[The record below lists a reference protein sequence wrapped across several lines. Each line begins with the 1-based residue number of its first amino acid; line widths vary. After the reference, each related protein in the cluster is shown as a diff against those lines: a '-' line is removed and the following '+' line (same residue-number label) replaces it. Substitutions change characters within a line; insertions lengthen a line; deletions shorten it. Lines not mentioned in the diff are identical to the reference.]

1 MHGESGDD
9 SVSDVQMHW
18 IGHAG
23 GVSILTEDVA
33 QRIVDRTMA
42 VIGRNVNV
50 MDARGLILATGDP
63 SRRHEQHEGAL
74 LAAQGD
80 RAIVIDA
87 EQSRLLRGVQPG
99 VNVPLR
105 HLGEVVGVIGISG
118 DPTEVQVLADLIKV
132 TAELI
137 VEQAAALES
146 GQRLRQEREDHL
158 VALVQGRLDPEAAER
173 RAVELGIADVRRR
186 CTVVRP
192 VRPTD
197 TAAMRTL
204 QRGLA
209 RRDDLLV
216 ARTRPDELAVWWSD
230 GSASGQEVERA
241 LEAAADDVAPVA
253 GEAFAGPDALRR
265 AWVTAQDA
273 WSVAQVDTDLYERQD
288 LALVALLCGLR
299 DDWRADPVSAPWR
312 RLVAA
317 DPHGELRLTLRAW
330 FDQEMSPQRCAAA
343 LHVHRNTL
351 RARLHRIEQV
361 TGLELGRVPS
371 LLQLY
376 LGPLLVSDPTT

>member
-1 MHGESGDD
+1 
-9 SVSDVQMHW
+9 MHW
-18 IGHAG
+18 SGHAG
-23 GVSILTEDVA
+23 EVSILTEDVA

-80 RAIVIDA
+80 RPIVIDA
-87 EQSRLLRGVQPG
+87 EQSGLLRGVQPG

-118 DPTEVQVLADLIKV
+118 EPSEVQVLADLIKV

-137 VEQAAALES
+137 VEQAVALES
-146 GQRLRQEREDHL
+146 GQRLLQEREDHL
-158 VALVQGRLDPEAAER
+158 VALVQGRLDPGAADR
-173 RAVELGIADVRRR
+173 RGVELGVVDVRRR

-192 VRPTD
+192 TRPTD
-197 TAAMRTL
+197 TEVLRSL
-204 QRGLA
+204 QRQLA
-209 RRDDLLV
+209 RLDDLLV
-216 ARTRPDELAVWWSD
+216 ARTRPDELAVWWSE
-230 GSASGQEVERA
+230 GSGSGHEVERA
-241 LEAAADDVAPVA
+241 LEVNADVVSMA
-253 GEAFAGPDALRR
+253 GAAFAGPDALRR

-273 WSVAQVDTDLYERQD
+273 WSVAQVDTDLYERRD
-288 LALVALLCGLR
+288 LGLVALLCGLR
-299 DDWRADPVSAPWR
+299 GDWRADPVSAPWR

-330 FDQEMSPQRCAAA
+330 FDHDMSPQRCAAA

-376 LGPLLVSDPTT
+376 LGPLLVSDPTP

>member
-1 MHGESGDD
+1 MHC
-9 SVSDVQMHW
+9 VR
-18 IGHAG
+18 HAG
-23 GVSILTEDVA
+23 RVSILTEDVA

-63 SRRHEQHEGAL
+63 ARHHEQHEGAL

-80 RAIVIDA
+80 RAIVIDSA
-87 EQSRLLRGVQPG
+87 QARLLRGVQPG

-105 HLGEVVGVIGISG
+105 HSGEVVGVVGISG
-118 DPTEVQVLADLIKV
+118 DPAEVQVLADLIRV

-137 VEQAAALES
+137 VEQAVALES
-146 GQRLRQEREDHL
+146 GQRVRQEREDHL
-158 VALVQGRLDPEAAER
+158 VALVQGGLAPEAADR
-173 RAVELGIADVRRR
+173 RAAELGIDDVRRR

-192 VRPTD
+192 ARPTGSD
-197 TAAMRTL
+197 ALRPL
-204 QRGLA
+204 QRSLV

-216 ARTRPDELAVWWSD
+216 ARTRPDELAVWWPDASD
-230 GSASGQEVERA
+230 SGQEVERA
-241 LEAAADDVAPVA
+241 LEADASDLVAIA
-253 GEAFAGPDALRR
+253 GEAFVGPEALRR
-265 AWVTAQDA
+265 AWLTAQDA
-273 WSVAQVDTDLYERQD
+273 WSVAQVDTDLYERRD

-299 DDWRADPVSAPWR
+299 DDWRADTVSAPWR
-312 RLVAA
+312 ELVAA

-330 FDQEMSPQRCAAA
+330 FEHDMSPQRCAAA

-376 LGPLLVSDPTT
+376 LGPLLDSGPTS